1 MGWGAANGP
10 LSVGIHREQ
19 LDVLWVPVDA
29 YCRVVHQG
37 PDVGD
42 KKLLGLLLFHVFELQ
57 FWKFLQ
63 QKQAEAINLRG
74 LCESSRSLY
83 TVCGGRRGPGSP
95 GPQNQPP
102 DDPLEAG

>member
-1 MGWGAANGP
+1 MGWGAGNGP

-42 KKLLGLLLFHVFELQ
+42 KKLLGLLLFHVFED
-57 FWKFLQ
+57 
-63 QKQAEAINLRG
+63 EAINLRG